1 MQKSS
6 DGCNKWRD
14 CDSISHKHCVKNWR
28 NLVRLWRAQKL
39 CDVVITVKGEP
50 FRCHAIVPASVSPF
64 FRNAFLKKT
73 AMSVPNGLSCEKE
86 VIVDFMTKEIFSQV
100 LTFMYTADVL
110 VTPATARPLILA
122 AARLEMQGMVNA
134 VLRRILDLEM
144 AEIEDN
150 KANQPSNMDFRLKSM
165 IHGRQRYP
173 FNQKVHDAMADNKNQ
188 CPETDCCGELNDDDS
203 QFPEAP
209 GPQHGYKYPK
219 DENLTVTGVM
229 DELRLQGDL
238 ATLSFV
244 QTFAARNYSEVCET
258 EAFLGASVHT
268 IACLLDDDRL
278 NVDEF
283 RVFMSLC
290 RWLEAEPMHLVH
302 APYLLS
308 KTRLQLLSPQE
319 LAENVETK
327 DYLMR
332 KKKCRVLI
340 LEAFR
345 FHCLQAQGETVPEG
359 AYSLEPPRGQ
369 KQRIGT
375 DKYYDSDD
383 EEWSVAE
390 DGGLVKKDKT
400 SPFCPIKPCAC
411 CPDYIL
417 ASGGIDTKQKTASDG
432 VYRYEERDNSWLR
445 FARMQE
451 PRNHHAA
458 VYCKGA
464 LYIIGGSDPSLT
476 GPGAEVCPISSC
488 HRLGLGSLKW
498 CKIESLSTPRMSLQA
513 AYVNGFIY
521 AIGGQDHKQRILR
534 DVERYSITRGSWE
547 YSGSLSSARAGLCVC
562 VYKGRMWAIGGYCH
576 KSGVVLD
583 TVEAYDEEYGN
594 WEMMPAMRFPRCFAN
609 AAVCQGHLYVLGGA
623 WLDAETECGN
633 FSSVYDVDIYNS
645 ASKCWEGVTALRVGR
660 HDAGLAV
667 LGPRIY
673 IVGGKHCDDGAI
685 KNLDSVECFDVEKDD
700 WVDGV
705 SPLPLPLLGPAI
717 TFTK

>member
-1 MQKSS
+1 
-6 DGCNKWRD
+6 
-14 CDSISHKHCVKNWR
+14 

-122 AARLEMQGMVNA
+122 AVVNF
-134 VLRRILDLEM
+134 VKINLIQ
-144 AEIEDN
+144 IE
-150 KANQPSNMDFRLKSM
+150 
-165 IHGRQRYP
+165 
-173 FNQKVHDAMADNKNQ
+173 
-188 CPETDCCGELNDDDS
+188 CC
-203 QFPEAP
+203 
-209 GPQHGYKYPK
+209 

-238 ATLSFV
+238 ATLSLV

-278 NVDEF
+278 NIDEF

-290 RWLEAEPMHLVH
+290 RWLEADPMHLVH

-345 FHCLQAQGETVPEG
+345 FHCLQETTNLM
-359 AYSLEPPRGQ
+359 YTYTL
-369 KQRIGT
+369 
-375 DKYYDSDD
+375 
-383 EEWSVAE
+383 
-390 DGGLVKKDKT
+390 
-400 SPFCPIKPCAC
+400 
-411 CPDYIL
+411 
-417 ASGGIDTKQKTASDG
+417 TK
-432 VYRYEERDNSWLR
+432 RR
-445 FARMQE
+445 
-451 PRNHHAA
+451 
-458 VYCKGA
+458 
-464 LYIIGGSDPSLT
+464 
-476 GPGAEVCPISSC
+476 
-488 HRLGLGSLKW
+488 
-498 CKIESLSTPRMSLQA
+498 A